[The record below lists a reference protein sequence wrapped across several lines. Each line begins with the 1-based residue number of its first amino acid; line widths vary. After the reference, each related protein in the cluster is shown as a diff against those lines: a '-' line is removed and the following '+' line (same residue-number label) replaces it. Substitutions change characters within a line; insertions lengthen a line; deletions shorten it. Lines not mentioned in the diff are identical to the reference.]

1 MSKQKEHVKHYD
13 RKEIDWRYV
22 NFLED
27 KIKILEEELR
37 IEKKLS
43 GKFKQERNYLKHQT
57 IPQLEN
63 KISYYKQSLL

>member
-1 MSKQKEHVKHYD
+1 MTKKVLRTYVRQNE
-13 RKEIDWRYV
+13 DWEYI
-22 NFLED
+22 NYLED

-43 GKFKQERNYLKHQT
+43 AKFKQDYTYLKHQT

-63 KISYYKQSLL
+63 KLQYHKQSLL

>member
-1 MSKQKEHVKHYD
+1 MTKKVLRTYP
-13 RKEIDWRYV
+13 RKNTDWEYI
-22 NFLED
+22 NYLED

-43 GKFKQERNYLKHQT
+43 AKFKQDYTYLKHQT

-63 KISYYKQSLL
+63 KLQYHKQSLL

>member
-1 MSKQKEHVKHYD
+1 MTKKVLRTYVRQNE
-13 RKEIDWRYV
+13 DWTYI
-22 NFLED
+22 NYLED

-43 GKFKQERNYLKHQT
+43 AKFKQDYTYLKHQT

-63 KISYYKQSLL
+63 KLQYHKQSLL

>member
-1 MSKQKEHVKHYD
+1 MTKKVLRTYVRQNE
-13 RKEIDWRYV
+13 DWQYI
-22 NFLED
+22 NYLED

-43 GKFKQERNYLKHQT
+43 AKFKQDYTYLKHQT

-63 KISYYKQSLL
+63 KLQYHKQSLL

>member
-1 MSKQKEHVKHYD
+1 MTKKVLRTYP
-13 RKEIDWRYV
+13 RKNTDWEYI
-22 NFLED
+22 NYLEN

-43 GKFKQERNYLKHQT
+43 SKFKQDYTYLKHQT

-63 KISYYKQSLL
+63 KLQYHKQSLL

>member
-1 MSKQKEHVKHYD
+1 MTKKVLRTYP
-13 RKEIDWRYV
+13 RKNTDWEYI
-22 NFLED
+22 NYLEN

-43 GKFKQERNYLKHQT
+43 AKFKQDYTYLKHQT

-63 KISYYKQSLL
+63 KLQYHKQSLL